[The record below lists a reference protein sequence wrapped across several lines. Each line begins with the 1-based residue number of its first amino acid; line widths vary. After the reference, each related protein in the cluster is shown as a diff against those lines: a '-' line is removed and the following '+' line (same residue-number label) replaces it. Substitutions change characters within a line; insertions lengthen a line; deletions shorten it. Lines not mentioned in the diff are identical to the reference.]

1 MSTIIIIAFILVI
14 VLACIFLAW
23 RDDKIGDLE
32 KRVEILEQ
40 QANKK
45 IVSRLFFVELK
56 SVNSVLDTLNNCFYQ
71 IDENGDYD
79 IDTEYRLDDVTDEW
93 GDSLSINDLEVVNKM
108 KNAKPQIWAHHLQ
121 RFRKMG
127 WLNLDLR
134 RTASQLMQPLSK
146 TTNCCV

>member
-14 VLACIFLAW
+14 VIACIFLAW

-40 QANKK
+40 QINKK

-56 SVNSVLDTLNNCFYQ
+56 SIDSVLDTLNNCFYK

-79 IDTEYRLDDVTDEW
+79 IDTEYRLDDVDDEW
-93 GDSLSINDLEVVNKM
+93 WESLSINDLDIVNKM
-108 KNAKPQIWAHHLQ
+108 K
-121 RFRKMG
+121 
-127 WLNLDLR
+127 
-134 RTASQLMQPLSK
+134 
-146 TTNCCV
+146 

>member
-14 VLACIFLAW
+14 VIAVIFLAW

-56 SVNSVLDTLNNCFYQ
+56 SINSVLDTLNNCFYE
-71 IDENGDYD
+71 IDKNGDYD
-79 IDTEYRLDDVTDEW
+79 IDTEYRLEDVSDEW
-93 GDSLSINDLEVVNKM
+93 WDSLSLGDLEVVNKM
-108 KNAKPQIWAHHLQ
+108 KKGKN
-121 RFRKMG
+121 
-127 WLNLDLR
+127 
-134 RTASQLMQPLSK
+134 
-146 TTNCCV
+146 